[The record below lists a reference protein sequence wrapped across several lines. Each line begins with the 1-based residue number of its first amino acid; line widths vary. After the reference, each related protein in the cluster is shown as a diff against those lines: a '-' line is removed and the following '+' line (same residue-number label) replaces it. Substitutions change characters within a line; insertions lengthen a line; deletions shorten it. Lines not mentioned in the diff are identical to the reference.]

1 MTMEQA
7 TTVIFARSIELC
19 AAHSKQIG
27 ASPLLIAGFPS
38 QRGWD
43 SNANSALEEVMRAAS
58 ARAISSHRN
67 PATQHGLE
75 RAIVWS
81 RRWSAEFPFF
91 LANHLPMVLVALHRM
106 GASDERLEAY
116 CQIYHE
122 QNGLV
127 PVPEPT
133 GTITRDNWRE
143 FLGQREREGDYRAFF
158 AAEVARLGAAPAAV
172 RYLRELIP
180 GMAASA
186 LHAFM
191 RMAYATMTDSDDETA
206 VALGYWAATYL
217 RLGASQGH
225 PPTTDDP
232 AEVLAFMYGPAAFR
246 QVETERDLLWHF
258 MRAVALKPEFAPVV
272 DLLAIGPK
280 THDRIARCSIA
291 LYAATL
297 DFCALHAV
305 TGTHWLRLI
314 APRTPDTATPLRYFW
329 QAIASLVPKIGFPD
343 FPSADQL
350 EAWRRS
356 SLPDWP
362 EIFREAITH
371 DDEHDLSLSFSAG
384 EEFKRY
390 GDRLYQYAAAK
401 RLNLI

>member
-1 MTMEQA
+1 
-7 TTVIFARSIELC
+7 
-19 AAHSKQIG
+19 
-27 ASPLLIAGFPS
+27 
-38 QRGWD
+38 
-43 SNANSALEEVMRAAS
+43 MRAAS

-67 PATQHGLE
+67 PATRRALE
-75 RAIVWS
+75 RAVAWS
-81 RRWSAEFPFF
+81 RQWSAEFPFF

-127 PVPEPT
+127 PVPEPAARIT
-133 GTITRDNWRE
+133 GDDWRE

-158 AAEVARLGAAPAAV
+158 AGEVARLGATPAAV
-172 RYLRELIP
+172 HYLPALMP

-191 RMAYATMTDSDDETA
+191 RMAYATMTDSDEETG

-217 RLGASQGH
+217 PLGASQGRA
-225 PPTTDDP
+225 PTTDDP
-232 AEVLAFMYGPAAFR
+232 AEVLAFMSGPATFR
-246 QVETERDLLWHF
+246 QIETEQDLLWHF
-258 MRAVALKPEFAPVV
+258 MRAIARKPEFAPVV
-272 DLLAIGPK
+272 DLMAIGPE
-280 THDRIARCSIA
+280 THDRVARCSLA

-305 TGTHWLRLI
+305 TGTHWLRLV
-314 APRTPDTATPLRYFW
+314 APRTPDRVAPLRHFW
-329 QAIASLVPKIGFPD
+329 QAIAALVPKIGFPGL
-343 FPSADQL
+343 PGADQL
-350 EAWRRS
+350 EAWRRMP
-356 SLPDWP
+356 LPDWP
-362 EIFREAITH
+362 EIFREAIAH

-390 GDRLYQYAAAK
+390 GDPLYQYAAAK
-401 RLNLI
+401 RLNLV

>member
-1 MTMEQA
+1 
-7 TTVIFARSIELC
+7 
-19 AAHSKQIG
+19 
-27 ASPLLIAGFPS
+27 
-38 QRGWD
+38 
-43 SNANSALEEVMRAAS
+43 MRAAS

-75 RAIVWS
+75 RAIAWS
-81 RRWSAEFPFF
+81 RQWSAEFPFF
-91 LANHLPMVLVALHRM
+91 LANHLPMILVALHRM

-116 CQIYHE
+116 CQIYRA

-127 PVPEPT
+127 PVPDPT
-133 GTITRDNWRE
+133 AEITRHNWRE

-158 AAEVARLGAAPAAV
+158 TGEVARLGATPAAV
-172 RYLRELIP
+172 RYLPELMP
-180 GMAASA
+180 GIAASA

-191 RMAYATMTDSDDETA
+191 RMAYATMTSSDAETG

-217 RLGASQGH
+217 SLGPSQGS
-225 PPTTDDP
+225 PPATDDP
-232 AEVLAFMYGPAAFR
+232 AEVLAFMYKPAAFR

-258 MRAVALKPEFAPVV
+258 MRAIAFKPEFAPVV
-272 DLLAIGPK
+272 DLMAIGPE
-280 THDRIARCSIA
+280 THDRVARCSLA

-314 APRTPDTATPLRYFW
+314 APCTPDRAAPLRYFW
-329 QAIASLVPKIGFPD
+329 QAIASLVPKIGFPTLPGD
-343 FPSADQL
+343 DQL
-350 EAWRRS
+350 EACRRMP
-356 SLPDWP
+356 LPGWP

-371 DDEHDLSLSFSAG
+371 DDEHDLSLAFSAG

-390 GDRLYQYAAAK
+390 GDPLYQYAASK
-401 RLNLI
+401 RLNLV